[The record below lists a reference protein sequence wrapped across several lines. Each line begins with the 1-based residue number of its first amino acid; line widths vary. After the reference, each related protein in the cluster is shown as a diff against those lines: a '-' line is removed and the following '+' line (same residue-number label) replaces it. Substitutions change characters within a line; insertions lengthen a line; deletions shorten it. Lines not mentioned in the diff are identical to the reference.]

1 MKKISVILLLG
12 FWYSSSVAQADTSFR
27 LVKTIKGDIA
37 NFTVDN
43 SDNIYILDS
52 RNQLKKLNANGDSV
66 AVFNDVRKFGRAT
79 YIDVSN
85 PLRLLLYYKDFS
97 TIVVLDR
104 FLNVRNTIDLR
115 KKNIFQVKAVAL
127 AYDNNIW
134 LYDELENKL
143 KKIDEDGNQLLETPD
158 FRLLFGE
165 APSPQIIFDQDKF
178 VYLYD
183 SAKSVF
189 VFDYF
194 GGLKN
199 KILITGWK
207 NFKVVEKYI
216 YGSDDKMLHRYEI
229 SSFRLDDW
237 IFPPQ
242 LKEVQSFNFTK
253 NYLYALRKSGPDNY
267 QIEVYSYR

>member
-1 MKKISVILLLG
+1 MKQFSFILL
-12 FWYSSSVAQADTSFR
+12 FVFFYSLSFAQSDTSFH
-27 LVKTIKGDIA
+27 LEKIIKGDIVD
-37 NFTVDN
+37 FTVDN
-43 SDNIYILDS
+43 SDNVYILNS
-52 RNQLKKLNANGDSV
+52 RNQLKKLNASGDSI
-66 AVFNDVRKFGRAT
+66 AVFNDVKKFGRAT

-104 FLNVRNTIDLR
+104 LLNVRNIIDLR

-127 AYDNNIW
+127 AYDNKIW
-134 LYDELENKL
+134 IYDELENKL
-143 KKIDEDGNQLLETPD
+143 KKIDEEGKLLQETPD

-165 APSPQIIFDQDKF
+165 APSPQVIFDQDKF

-216 YGSDDKMLHRYEI
+216 YGSDNKMLHRYEI

-237 IFPPQ
+237 VLPQ
-242 LKEVQSFNFTK
+242 ELKDVRSFNFTK
-253 NYLYALRKSGPDNY
+253 SYLYALTKNGTGGY

>member
-1 MKKISVILLLG
+1 MKKIIFILLLT
-12 FWYSSSVAQADTSFR
+12 FYFLSANAQSDSSFH
-27 LVKTIKGDIA
+27 LVKTIKGDIVD
-37 NFTVDN
+37 FTVDN
-43 SDNIYILDS
+43 SDNIYILNS
-52 RNQLKKLNANGDSV
+52 RNQLKKLSTNGDSV
-66 AVFNDVRKFGRAT
+66 AIFNDVKKFGRAT

-115 KKNIFQVKAVAL
+115 RKNILQVKAIAL

-143 KKIDEDGNQLLETPD
+143 KKINEDGKVLQETPD

-165 APSPQIIFDQDKF
+165 APSPQFIFDQDKF

-183 SAKSVF
+183 SLKSVF

-194 GGLKN
+194 GALKN

-216 YGSDDKMLHRYEI
+216 YGSDNKMLHRYEI
-229 SSFRLDDW
+229 GSFRLDDW
-237 IFPPQ
+237 VLPQQ
-242 LKEVQSFNFTK
+242 LKDVRSFNFTTS
-253 NYLYALRKSGPDNY
+253 YLYALTKKGTDSF

>member
-1 MKKISVILLLG
+1 MKQFSFILFLLVC
-12 FWYSSSVAQADTSFR
+12 YSSSVAQTDTSFH
-27 LVKTIKGDIA
+27 LVKTIKGDIVD
-37 NFTVDN
+37 FTVDN
-43 SDNIYILDS
+43 QDNIYILNS

-66 AVFNDVRKFGRAT
+66 AVFNDVKKFGKAT

-85 PLRLLLYYKDFS
+85 SLRLLLYYKDFS

-115 KKNIFQVKAVAL
+115 KKNIFQVKAIAL

-143 KKIDEDGNQLLETPD
+143 KKVNEDGKLLQETPD

-165 APSPQIIFDQDKF
+165 APSPQTIFDQDKF

-194 GGLKN
+194 GALKN

-216 YGSDDKMLHRYEI
+216 YGSSEKILHRYEI
-229 SSFRLDDW
+229 NSFRLDDW
-237 IFPPQ
+237 KLPQQ
-242 LKEVQSFNFTK
+242 LKDVKSFNFST
-253 NYLYALRKSGPDNY
+253 NYLYALSKNGPDN
-267 QIEVYSYR
+267 QIEIYSYR